1 MIWALFVLL
10 LAWQTVSPEAQQHL
24 QAAAEAERQ
33 KQFDRAVSEF
43 QKVTE
48 LEPRSPDGFVRLGQ
62 AYMEKHDYGAAI
74 QPLKHALELAPDL
87 AAAHQLLGYA
97 LLAQGYAAEAI
108 PHLERIQEQ
117 TALGI
122 AQIETG
128 QLPQAVTNLQAA
140 LAKHP
145 NDPDLLY
152 YLGRASG
159 LLSKQ
164 SIDTLLATYP
174 DSARAHQALA
184 ENYFVLRQMPQA
196 EKEFQEALRL
206 RPDIPKLHLEL
217 GEVYAGSSQWAKA
230 EEEFRA
236 ETKLQPGN
244 AEANYR
250 LGTALLQQGKAREA
264 RTELQRADRLQP
276 DMPETLYS
284 LGKAASLEG
293 DAVAA
298 EKAWAKLLSIEKAS
312 SLAAQTHFALAG
324 LYRKQGKTADANRE
338 MQEFQKLQNPGAQPE
353 AVQK

>member
-1 MIWALFVLL
+1 VIWALFVLL

-48 LEPRSPDGFVRLGQ
+48 LEPKLPDGFIRLGQ

-140 LAKHP
+140 LGQAPK
-145 NDPDLLY
+145 
-152 YLGRASG
+152 RSG
-159 LLSKQ
+159 L
-164 SIDTLLATYP
+164 
-174 DSARAHQALA
+174 
-184 ENYFVLRQMPQA
+184 
-196 EKEFQEALRL
+196 
-206 RPDIPKLHLEL
+206 
-217 GEVYAGSSQWAKA
+217 
-230 EEEFRA
+230 
-236 ETKLQPGN
+236 
-244 AEANYR
+244 
-250 LGTALLQQGKAREA
+250 ALLSGPRK
-264 RTELQRADRLQP
+264 
-276 DMPETLYS
+276 
-284 LGKAASLEG
+284 
-293 DAVAA
+293 
-298 EKAWAKLLSIEKAS
+298 W
-312 SLAAQTHFALAG
+312 FAI
-324 LYRKQGKTADANRE
+324 
-338 MQEFQKLQNPGAQPE
+338 E
-353 AVQK
+353 AVNRHIARHLS